1 MFETNSGA
9 MGLRYLQNP
18 GISSGEEI
26 VRKGKKYGKLECQP
40 QRNRMGRP

>member
-18 GISSGEEI
+18 DILSGEVFCKE
-26 VRKGKKYGKLECQP
+26 R
-40 QRNRMGRP
+40 

>member
-18 GISSGEEI
+18 SMMLGEEI
-26 VRKGKKYGKLECQP
+26 VRKGKKIWSIGIYAAKK
-40 QRNRMGRP
+40 

>member
-18 GISSGEEI
+18 SMMLGEEI
-26 VRKGKKYGKLECQP
+26 VRKGKKYGQLEYMP

>member
-18 GISSGEEI
+18 DMLSGEEI
-26 VRKGKKYGKLECQP
+26 VRKGKKIW
-40 QRNRMGRP
+40 

>member
-18 GISSGEEI
+18 GRLLSGEEI
-26 VRKGKKYGKLECQP
+26 VRKGKKIWSIGIYAAKK
-40 QRNRMGRP
+40 

>member
-18 GISSGEEI
+18 DILLGVVVYCKE
-26 VRKGKKYGKLECQP
+26 R
-40 QRNRMGRP
+40 